1 MNKSGFILSVLLFF
15 VVESLFVLLNFHL
28 LYWPPV
34 CYISVFLINTV
45 CVWFF
50 IKNIEKLYYPK
61 YDKLSSMLY
70 NLCPFIGVVIL
81 YLIAKY
87 ILKSEITGMFL
98 YFVYLFLSVYIFN
111 GLYILFKTIIKK
123 YK

>member
-1 MNKSGFILSVLLFF
+1 MNKSGFILSILLFF
-15 VVESLFVLLNFHL
+15 GIESLFVLLNFHL
-28 LYWPPV
+28 LYWSPV
-34 CYISVFLINTV
+34 YYISVFLINTV
-45 CVWFF
+45 CAWFF

-70 NLCPFIGVVIL
+70 NICPFIGVVIL

-87 ILKSEITGMFL
+87 ILKSEITGIFL

-111 GLYILFKTIIKK
+111 GLYILFKTILKK

>member
-1 MNKSGFILSVLLFF
+1 MNKSSFILSILLFF
-15 VVESLFVLLNFHL
+15 GVESLFVLLNFHL

-34 CYISVFLINTV
+34 CYISAFLLNTV
-45 CVWFF
+45 CAWFF
-50 IKNIEKLYYPK
+50 IKNIEKMYYPK

-70 NLCPFIGVVIL
+70 NICPFIGVILL
-81 YLIAKY
+81 YLFDKY
-87 ILKSEITGMFL
+87 ILKSEMSVMFL

-111 GLYILFKTIIKK
+111 GLYVLFKIIFKK